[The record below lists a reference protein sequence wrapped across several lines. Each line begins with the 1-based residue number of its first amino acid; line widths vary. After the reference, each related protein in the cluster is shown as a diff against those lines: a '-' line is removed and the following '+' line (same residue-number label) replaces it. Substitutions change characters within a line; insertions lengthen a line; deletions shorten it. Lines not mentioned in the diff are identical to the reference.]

1 MMTDTHKMNW
11 QHKLQV
17 YGRLMRVEKPIGTL
31 LLLWPTYWALL
42 LASDGSPDWL
52 MVFVFTLG
60 TFLMRSAGCV
70 INDFADRDIDGAV
83 ARTKARPFAQG
94 QVSKK
99 EALLLTA
106 ALCLVS
112 LLCLLPLNTLTWWMS
127 LPAVFLAV
135 TYPFTKR
142 FFPIPQ
148 LYLGFA
154 FSFGVP
160 MAFAAE
166 TNSVPALAWLIFS
179 ANVLWTIA
187 YDTCYAMADK
197 EDDLKLGNIKTSAIT
212 FGEQDV
218 NAVMLCHAL
227 FVVLMAIVGW
237 NIDATWPYWLSLLV
251 TVAMQ
256 CWQYTQIKGR
266 DRQKCFEI
274 FLKNN
279 RIGLVICVGL
289 ILHYWWS

>member
-1 MMTDTHKMNW
+1 MNDTVKMNW
-11 QHKLQV
+11 QQKLQV

-42 LASDGSPDWL
+42 MASDGSPDWL
-52 MVFVFTLG
+52 MVLVFTLG

-70 INDFADRDIDGAV
+70 INDYADCDIDGAV
-83 ARTKARPFAQG
+83 ARTKSRPFAMG
-94 QVSKK
+94 QVGKK
-99 EALLLTA
+99 EALLLTLI
-106 ALCLVS
+106 LCLLAV
-112 LLCLLPLNTLTWWMS
+112 LCLLPLNTLTWWMS
-127 LPAVFLAV
+127 LPAVFLAL

-166 TNSVPALAWLIFS
+166 TNAVPALAWLIFT

-212 FGEQDV
+212 FGDHDV
-218 NAVMLCHAL
+218 TAVMICHGL
-227 FVVLMAIVGW
+227 FVFLMALVGW
-237 NIDATWPYWLSLLV
+237 NIGATWPYWLALII
-251 TVAMQ
+251 TMDMQ
-256 CWQYTQIKGR
+256 YWQYTQIKGR

-279 RIGLVICVGL
+279 RIGWVISLGL
-289 ILHYWWS
+289 LLHYWWL

>member
-1 MMTDTHKMNW
+1 MNTSHPFNW
-11 QHKLQV
+11 RERLGV
-17 YGRLMRVEKPIGTL
+17 YSRLMRVDKPIGTL

-42 LASDGSPDWL
+42 IASDGSPSWL

-70 INDFADRDIDGAV
+70 INDYADRDIDGAV
-83 ARTKARPFAQG
+83 ARTKNRPFALG
-94 QVSKK
+94 QVGKK

-106 ALCLVS
+106 SLCLVS
-112 LLCLLPLNTLTWWMS
+112 LLCLIPLNTLTWWMS
-127 LPAVFLAV
+127 LPALFLAL
-135 TYPFTKR
+135 TYPLTKR

-166 TNSVPALAWLIFS
+166 TNAVPALAWLIFT
-179 ANVLWTIA
+179 ANVIWTIA

-212 FGEQDV
+212 FGDKDV
-218 NAVMLCHAL
+218 AAVMVCHAI
-227 FVVLMAIVGW
+227 FIALMAIVGVK
-237 NIDATWPYWLSLLV
+237 IGAIWPYWLALMV
-251 TVAMQ
+251 CVGMQ
-256 CWQYTQIKGR
+256 YWQYTQIKGR
-266 DRQKCFEI
+266 DRQKCFEV

-279 RIGLVICVGL
+279 RIGFVVFVGL
-289 ILHYWWS
+289 VLHYWWS

>member
-1 MMTDTHKMNW
+1 MTWTE
-11 QHKLQV
+11 KLQV
-17 YGRLMRVEKPIGTL
+17 YSRLMRVEKPIGTL
-31 LLLWPTYWALL
+31 LLLWPTYWALWI
-42 LASDGSPDWL
+42 AADGSPDWVIVL
-52 MVFVFTLG
+52 AFTIG

-83 ARTKARPFAQG
+83 ARTKARPFALG
-94 QVSKK
+94 QVTKK
-99 EALLLTA
+99 EALILTA
-106 ALCLVS
+106 VLCLLAAV
-112 LLCLLPLNTLTWWMS
+112 CLLPLNALTWWMS

-166 TNSVPALAWLIFS
+166 TNAVPALAWLIFT
-179 ANVLWTIA
+179 ANVIWTIA

-197 EDDLKLGNIKTSAIT
+197 EDDLKLNIKTSAIT
-212 FGEQDV
+212 FGQYDV
-218 NAVMLCHAL
+218 AAVMVCHAVFIL
-227 FVVLMAIVGW
+227 LMAIIG
-237 NIDATWPYWLSLLV
+237 NIIDASWIYWLALLV
-251 TVAMQ
+251 CIGMQ
-256 CWQYTQIKGR
+256 YWQYTQIQNR
-266 DRQKCFEI
+266 DRQKCFEV

-279 RIGLVICVGL
+279 RIGWVIFIGL
-289 ILHYWWS
+289 FLHYAWA

>member
-42 LASDGSPDWL
+42 IASDGSPDWL

-83 ARTKARPFAQG
+83 ARTKGRPFAQG

>member
-42 LASDGSPDWL
+42 IASDGSPDWL

>member
-1 MMTDTHKMNW
+1 MNDTVKMNW
-11 QHKLQV
+11 QQKLQV

-42 LASDGSPDWL
+42 IASDGSPDWL
-52 MVFVFTLG
+52 MVLVFTLG

-70 INDFADRDIDGAV
+70 INDYADRDIDGAV
-83 ARTKARPFAQG
+83 ARTKNRPFAMG
-94 QVSKK
+94 QVGKK
-99 EALLLTA
+99 EALLLT
-106 ALCLVS
+106 LV
-112 LLCLLPLNTLTWWMS
+112 LCLLAVLCLLSLNTLTWWMS
-127 LPAVFLAV
+127 LPAVFLAL

-166 TNSVPALAWLIFS
+166 TNAVPALAWLIFT

-212 FGEQDV
+212 FGDHDV
-218 NAVMLCHAL
+218 TAVMICHGL
-227 FVVLMAIVGW
+227 FVFLMALVGW
-237 NIDATWPYWLSLLV
+237 DIDATWPYWLALIV
-251 TVAMQ
+251 TMVMQ
-256 CWQYTQIKGR
+256 YWQYTQIKGR

-279 RIGLVICVGL
+279 RIGWVISLGL
-289 ILHYWWS
+289 LLHYWWS

>member
-1 MMTDTHKMNW
+1 MNDTVKMNW
-11 QHKLQV
+11 QQKLQV

-42 LASDGSPDWL
+42 MASDGSPDWL
-52 MVFVFTLG
+52 MVLVFTLG

-70 INDFADRDIDGAV
+70 INDYADCDIDGAV
-83 ARTKARPFAQG
+83 ARTKSRPFAMG
-94 QVSKK
+94 QVGKK
-99 EALLLTA
+99 EALLLTLI
-106 ALCLVS
+106 LCLLAV
-112 LLCLLPLNTLTWWMS
+112 LCLLPLNTLTWWMS
-127 LPAVFLAV
+127 LPAVFLAL

-166 TNSVPALAWLIFS
+166 TNAVPALAWLIFT

-212 FGEQDV
+212 FGDHDV
-218 NAVMLCHAL
+218 TAVMICHGL
-227 FVVLMAIVGW
+227 FVFLMALVGW
-237 NIDATWPYWLSLLV
+237 NIGATWPYWLALII
-251 TVAMQ
+251 TMDMQ
-256 CWQYTQIKGR
+256 YWQYTQIKGR

-279 RIGLVICVGL
+279 RIGWVISLGL
-289 ILHYWWS
+289 LLHYWWS